1 MLAEGAGFIRV
12 VGEGPAGVGAFE
24 QRLNGVKLRTT
35 GLCLE
40 GQCGLRAACMGVS
53 KVPPH
58 TEISVSH

>member
-12 VGEGPAGVGAFE
+12 VGEGLAGVGAFE

-35 GLCLE
+35 
-40 GQCGLRAACMGVS
+40 GLRAACMGVS